1 MQWAVTKIDAMLCF
15 INDWMIQLLCIV
27 MTEHV
32 LTQSTVPYCLLEQ
45 LYAWVISE
53 GVLQVRVSSHVRYM
67 VELTGI
73 IVMLIIKITLCR
85 FEVD

>member
-1 MQWAVTKIDAMLCF
+1 MQWAVIIDAMLCF

-27 MTEHV
+27 MTKHV
-32 LTQSTVPYCLLEQ
+32 LTQSTVPYCFLKQ
-45 LYAWVISE
+45 LDVRVISE
-53 GVLQVRVSSHVRYM
+53 GVLQVRVASHVRYM

-73 IVMLIIKITLCR
+73 IIMLIIKITLCR